1 MLGYN
6 NTELECMKAAI
17 NAALTVIDQE
27 KYPAISRNLYNASE
41 FISGLQVEGWT
52 NVG

>member
-6 NTELECMKAAI
+6 NTELEAMKSAIHAAV
-17 NAALTVIDQE
+17 LVIDQE
-27 KYPAISRNLYNASE
+27 KYPAISRNLYNAAE
-41 FISGLQVEGWT
+41 LIRGLQVEGWA

>member
-6 NTELECMKAAI
+6 NTELINMQTAI
-17 NAALTVIDQE
+17 NAALTIIDQE

-41 FISGLQVEGWT
+41 LIKGLQVEGWA